1 MEILQHGLSEC
12 EREIDRLKEKLRDL
26 TKKLQQEQHYNS
38 KVIPSRHQLVCFFF
52 FLSPSSPGSI
62 EFADT
67 APT

>member
-38 KVIPSRHQLVCFFF
+38 KLIPSRHPLGCF
-52 FLSPSSPGSI
+52 SI
-62 EFADT
+62 PTFPFSLTGIAFADT
-67 APT
+67 AQA